1 MSVATTPELPSH
13 VTMKLH
19 ALAVLTL
26 LGLAVSGLQAQ
37 EAIRFNRDIRPILS
51 ENCYQC
57 HGPDKNARM
66 ANLRLDSREAALAS
80 EAFVPGDPQA
90 SKLVRRITADDSV
103 KVMPPAF
110 ANKKLT
116 PAQKDLLTRWV
127 AEGAS
132 YEMHWAYIPP
142 ERSEAPAGPAA
153 IDFFIDGKLA
163 GKGLKPAG
171 AADPRTL
178 ARRLSFDL
186 TGMPP
191 EPATVDAF
199 VADNTPKAYEKLV
212 DDLLASPHFG
222 ERMAVHWLD
231 LVRYADTVG
240 FHSDVPINVYPYR
253 EYVIR
258 AFNQNKPFD
267 EFTREQLAG
276 DLLKD
281 PTPWQLVASA
291 YNRLNRMT
299 NEGGAQAK
307 EYLAK
312 YASDRVNNLTSVWMG
327 STVGCAEC
335 HDHKFDPFATKDF
348 YQFAAFFADIEEK
361 GVYSGGA
368 SFGPSVRVLPDE
380 ANKEIAAIDAKLEL
394 LKARGES
401 AGDPSREELKDFA
414 AYWQEI
420 LSSWTA
426 IEPQRAWRECN
437 HPDIE
442 GCDLFDLRQEK
453 RGFVETVVN
462 DKDKPR
468 EAVMKVRFGANGPV
482 SALLFEAYAT
492 KEFDEFLLSEFQVE
506 RVGASGAV
514 SKVSIGPLLPD
525 REEPDGMLYDTLDG
539 IHHTAWGGQAAKD
552 EPRQAA
558 FVFEKPVMLEPDERL
573 QLTMIYNA
581 RDGRK
586 IAGRFRLSY
595 TSSEFPELPPTGEL
609 RRAVRRGS
617 TSPAGPLM
625 ALYHEVGAA
634 NPNWWEIRRLER
646 RKKTLLDHAYE
657 CLITEAVEE
666 PRTIR
671 VLARGNWMDDSGD
684 IVEPQAPHF
693 LDQIPANGRRLN
705 RRDLANWLV
714 GRHNPLTARVYVN
727 HLWKLFFGTGISKV
741 LNDLGSQ
748 GDPPVNQELL
758 DWLAVEFME
767 SGWDVKHIVRT
778 ILLSNTYRRSST
790 ATPELKAADP
800 YNRLYGRQSAMRLD
814 AEFIRDSALRV
825 SGLLNP
831 KLGGPSAHPY
841 QPAGYYKEL
850 NFPKREYEPDHD
862 ENQFRRG
869 LYSHWQRTFVHPSLM
884 AFDAPSREECT
895 AERTVSNTPL
905 QSLALLNN
913 PTYVEAARAF
923 AARILGSNA
932 STDAARIEFAFHQAF
947 SRKPRPEETEVLVE
961 LLENHRRRFRSGAED
976 AAKLTAVG
984 ISKTAGDPKPDELAA
999 WTTVA
1004 RALFNKHEFIM
1015 RY

>member
-1 MSVATTPELPSH
+1 
-13 VTMKLH
+13 MKLH
-19 ALAVLTL
+19 AIAFPAL

-66 ANLRLDSREAALAS
+66 ANLRLDRREEALAS
-80 EAFVPGDPQA
+80 QAFVPGDPQA
-90 SKLVRRITADDSV
+90 SKLIERVTSADPV
-103 KVMPPAF
+103 KLMPPSF

-116 PAQKDLLTRWV
+116 PAQKDLLVRWV
-127 AEGAS
+127 AGGAE

-142 ERSEAPAGPAA
+142 ERPKASAGSAA
-153 IDFFIDGKLA
+153 IDFFIEGKLSE
-163 GKGLKPAG
+163 KSLKPA
-171 AADPRTL
+171 APADRRTL
-178 ARRLSFDL
+178 ARRVSLDL
-186 TGMPP
+186 TGLPP
-191 EPATVDAF
+191 KPEVVDAF
-199 VADNTPKAYEKLV
+199 VADSSPRAYERLV

-258 AFNQNKPFD
+258 AFNENKPFD

-276 DLLKD
+276 DLLEN

-380 ANKEIAAIDAKLEL
+380 AKKEIAAIDARLESL
-394 LKARGES
+394 TSQGGS
-401 AGDPSREELKDFA
+401 VDDPSRAELKEFA
-414 AYWQEI
+414 AYWQEV
-420 LSSWTA
+420 LSSWNP
-426 IEPQRAWRECN
+426 IEPERVWRECT

-442 GCDLFDLRQEK
+442 GCDLFDVRQEK
-453 RGFVETVVN
+453 QGFVETVVSG
-462 DKDKPR
+462 KDKPR
-468 EAVMKVRFGANGPV
+468 EAVMKVLFEADGPIT
-482 SALLFEAYAT
+482 ALLFEAYAT
-492 KEFDEFLLSEFQVE
+492 KDFNEFLLSELQVE
-506 RVGASGAV
+506 RVGASGAA
-514 SKVSIGPLLPD
+514 SKVSIGSLLPD

-539 IHHTAWGGQAAKD
+539 IHHTAWGGKAAKD

-558 FVFEKPVMLEPDERL
+558 FVFEKPVMLELGEKL
-573 QLTMIYNA
+573 QVAMIYNA

-586 IAGRFRLSY
+586 VAGRFRLSY

-609 RRAVRRGS
+609 RKAVKRAS
-617 TSPAGPLM
+617 ASSASPLA
-625 ALYHEVGAA
+625 ALYRQVGAA
-634 NPNWWEIRRLER
+634 NPNWREIRRLNR

-657 CLITEAVEE
+657 CLITKAVEE
-666 PRTIR
+666 PRLIR
-671 VLARGNWMDDSGD
+671 VLARGDWMNDSGD

-693 LDQIPANGRRLN
+693 LDQIPINGRRLN
-705 RRDLANWLV
+705 RLDLANWLV
-714 GRHNPLTARVYVN
+714 DRRNPLTARVYVN
-727 HLWKLFFGTGISKV
+727 HLWKLFFGTGLSKV

-748 GDPPVNQELL
+748 GDTPTNQDLL

-767 SGWDVKHIVRT
+767 SGWDVKHVVRT
-778 ILLSNTYRRSST
+778 ILLSDTYRRSST

-895 AERTVSNTPL
+895 AERTISNTPL

-932 STDAARIEFAFHQAF
+932 SSDAARIEFAFHEAF
-947 SRKPRPEETEVLVE
+947 SRKPRPEETEVLAE
-961 LLENHRRRFRSGAED
+961 LLENHRRRFQAGAED
-976 AAKLTAVG
+976 AARLTAVG
-984 ISKTAGDPKPDELAA
+984 ISETAGDAKPDELAA